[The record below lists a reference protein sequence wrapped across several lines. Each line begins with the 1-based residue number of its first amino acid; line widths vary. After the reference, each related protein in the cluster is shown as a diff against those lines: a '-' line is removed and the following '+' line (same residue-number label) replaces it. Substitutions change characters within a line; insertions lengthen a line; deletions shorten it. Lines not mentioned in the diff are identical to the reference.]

1 MRDPLIFYGNSDD
14 TFGEYNRTDVDH
26 DNCANGK
33 PIVFRVVAHTSG
45 GTEQLFVWGQY
56 APIPTGGPCWVVGVA
71 PCEEDA
77 LPSWPMRLVPGDNG
91 YTYALFLDAPENATV
106 KLEAPA
112 DGA

>member
-1 MRDPLIFYGNSDD
+1 MTPRMIFHGKSDD
-14 TFGEYNRTDVDH
+14 TFGEYGRTNVDH

-71 PCEEDA
+71 PCEEDE
-77 LPSWPMRLVPGDNG
+77 LPRWPMRFDPWQNG
-91 YTYALFLDAPENATV
+91 YGYALCIDAPENATV
-106 KLEAPA
+106 TRESP
-112 DGA
+112 